1 MLLTVIALG
10 SFTRA
15 FGYSNNFSTS
25 YQVYANG
32 RGCEAGSRNGAFY
45 IIANKRVTLY
55 VDSKT
60 AAGTMSIDLTRGL
73 IIQKSVSF
81 SGSTATFSMGMVQ
94 GRKYHLFIYGGNA
107 DTYMTVKSRIAQ

>member
-32 RGCEAGSRNGAFY
+32 RGCVAGSQNGAFY
-45 IIANKRVTLY
+45 ILANKRVTLY

-60 AAGTMSIDLTRGL
+60 ADGTMSIDLTRRL
-73 IIQKSVSF
+73 IIQKAVSF
-81 SGSTATFSMGMVQ
+81 SSSPVVFLMGTVQ
-94 GRKYHLFIYGGNA
+94 DGKYHLFIYGGNA
-107 DTYMTVKSRIAQ
+107 DTYMTVKCRIAQ